1 MKERK
6 IGGLGLFMVKKIMD
20 YTEYE
25 YQKEKNR
32 FIIGKRFT
40 IGGERWMWVKVE
52 AADRLLTVKI
62 DGRIDTIT
70 APVLE
75 GELKNSITK
84 DIESLIFDFEKVE
97 YMSSAG
103 IRVIMG
109 ADKVMSRQ
117 GDMKLIH
124 VNQEIMEMLDMTG
137 LVDFLTIE

>member
-1 MKERK
+1 
-6 IGGLGLFMVKKIMD
+6 
-20 YTEYE
+20 
-25 YQKEKNR
+25 
-32 FIIGKRFT
+32 
-40 IGGERWMWVKVE
+40 MWVKVE
-52 AADRLLTVKI
+52 VADRLLTVKI

-109 ADKVMSRQ
+109 ADKVMSSQ

>member
-1 MKERK
+1 MR
-6 IGGLGLFMVKKIMD
+6 VK
-20 YTEYE
+20 TE
-25 YQKEKNR
+25 
-32 FIIGKRFT
+32 
-40 IGGERWMWVKVE
+40 V
-52 AADRLLTVKI
+52 ADSILTVKI
-62 DGRIDTIT
+62 EGRIDTIT

-84 DIESLIFDFEKVE
+84 DIESLIFDFEEVE

-137 LVDFLTIE
+137 LVDFLTIACK

>member
-1 MKERK
+1 MR
-6 IGGLGLFMVKKIMD
+6 VK
-20 YTEYE
+20 TEVTDS
-25 YQKEKNR
+25 
-32 FIIGKRFT
+32 I
-40 IGGERWMWVKVE
+40 
-52 AADRLLTVKI
+52 LTVKI
-62 DGRIDTIT
+62 EGRIDTIT

-84 DIESLIFDFEKVE
+84 DIESLIFDFEEVE